1 MLAGFAEGNTV
12 RAKGTSC
19 AKNDIHNAEEKSS
32 YCRTEVER
40 VPH

>member
-19 AKNDIHNAEEKSS
+19 AKNDIHNEEKSS